1 MLSRSTVRSY
11 VETVDSQGTVVIRRL
26 LIQKPPGSEGGLP
39 IDPGGTMEGIKIIP
53 RLAGYV

>member
-1 MLSRSTVRSY
+1 MN
-11 VETVDSQGTVVIRRL
+11 DGGK
-26 LIQKPPGSEGGLP
+26 KPPRSEGGLP